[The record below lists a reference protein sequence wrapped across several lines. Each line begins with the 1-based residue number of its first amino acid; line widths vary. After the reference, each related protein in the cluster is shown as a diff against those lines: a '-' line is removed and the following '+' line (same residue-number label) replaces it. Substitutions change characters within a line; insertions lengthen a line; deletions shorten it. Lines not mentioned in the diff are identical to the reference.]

1 VECAVLAV
9 AFFALGR
16 QSTTALNVIY
26 PLGILAGSIPIF
38 LVLIRELGASP
49 VQQALVFIREALA
62 GVLGFATGTA
72 ALAAVAGHSL
82 ITQLL
87 TGGSVA
93 FAAAIMSVIL
103 TDARQLMRIAGLAQK
118 PQAR

>member
-49 VQQALVFIREALA
+49 VQQALVFIREAVA
-62 GVLGFATGTA
+62 GVLGFAAGTA

-87 TGGSVA
+87 AGGSVA
-93 FAAAIMSVIL
+93 FAAAIMFVIL